1 MKLSCNWTNTQ
12 SFSLST
18 TARYLS
24 VYMISQ
30 WWMWKDICC
39 TVMRYDGQPWE
50 GVVYCKCPP
59 SSLFSPIL
67 QPSNTTYITVHIP
80 IKCMLLALPCN
91 CLYASVVNTG
101 RGGRKEETGNEC
113 KQGWYHKSALVQG
126 WRLEDGSRGGGGRG
140 GERTED
146 KDTFR
151 ICKFLSSKT
160 HSHLPAPQLLENLT
174 DDLNW
179 EAICGMTLHSRQ
191 QIAA

>member
-50 GVVYCKCPP
+50 RVVYCKCPP

-80 IKCMLLALPCN
+80 TKCMLLVLPCN

-113 KQGWYHKSALVQG
+113 KQRWYHKSALYRDED
-126 WRLEDGSRGGGGRG
+126 WRMGAGVEEAEEGRG
-140 GERTED
+140 QRT
-146 KDTFR
+146 R
-151 ICKFLSSKT
+151 T
-160 HSHLPAPQLLENLT
+160 HSESVSFCPQKHIHT
-174 DDLNW
+174 SQ
-179 EAICGMTLHSRQ
+179 LHSSWKTLQ
-191 QIAA
+191 MI